1 MPGILVV
8 EDDENLNRGITF
20 SLKKSGYE
28 VFSAESMKK
37 AKRIASDNNVDVTIC
52 DVNLPDGNGL
62 EFVRWMRCN
71 YNTYII
77 CLTALDQEMDQV
89 MGYEAGADDYITKP
103 FSLSVLLLKIEA
115 HFRRRQEKTE
125 AGKMIS
131 GDIVFIAGEMKVLI
145 KSREISLTKTELK
158 MLTFFL
164 QNPKQILSKTQI
176 LENVF
181 DLEGD
186 FVDENTIAV
195 NIRRLRE
202 KIEDNPATPV
212 YIKNIRGLGYIWKSG
227 GKAVTKGY
235 RKKITVVLSLVLPV
249 ILLFAILNCFT
260 TYVFY
265 EDYKYKMNLM
275 TEIVAKEEFS
285 GLDAVSELLKDKDI
299 ETNEQ
304 GRRLLEQYGYWG
316 NKGNAFYSQFR
327 HQVMVTG
334 AVSTVI
340 CVLLLTFLLYW
351 KKKEDACHQKILD
364 QLEEILIRFRENKF
378 DDLLKTENHAELEK
392 LNDQLEAIGHHIQL
406 IKEEARAEKENTKE
420 MVSDISHQLKTPVA
434 ALDTCFSVLMQN
446 DLSAT
451 EQEEFRIRCRSALD
465 GLETLLQSLLEISK
479 METGLI
485 QINKKKLP
493 LMDTVISA
501 VNRTYPKADEKEI
514 EFVFDYEKELETCTI
529 MQDKRWLGEAVINVL
544 DNAVKYSPCGSK
556 IFIRLQKRN
565 DLVRMEI
572 EDQGIGIPQNEYHK
586 IFQRFYRG
594 SSREVMEKS
603 GTGIGLFLSREI
615 IEKHAGTITVTSG
628 KKKKGSTFVIQ
639 LPYVS

>member
-1 MPGILVV
+1 M
-8 EDDENLNRGITF
+8 E
-20 SLKKSGYE
+20 
-28 VFSAESMKK
+28 
-37 AKRIASDNNVDVTIC
+37 
-52 DVNLPDGNGL
+52 
-62 EFVRWMRCN
+62 
-71 YNTYII
+71 
-77 CLTALDQEMDQV
+77 
-89 MGYEAGADDYITKP
+89 
-103 FSLSVLLLKIEA
+103 
-115 HFRRRQEKTE
+115 
-125 AGKMIS
+125 
-131 GDIVFIAGEMKVLI
+131 
-145 KSREISLTKTELK
+145 
-158 MLTFFL
+158 
-164 QNPKQILSKTQI
+164 
-176 LENVF
+176 
-181 DLEGD
+181 
-186 FVDENTIAV
+186 
-195 NIRRLRE
+195 
-202 KIEDNPATPV
+202 
-212 YIKNIRGLGYIWKSG
+212 SG
-227 GKAVTKGY
+227 GKAVTKRY

-275 TEIVAKEEFS
+275 TEIAAKEEFS

-316 NKGNAFYSQFR
+316 NKGNACYSQFR

-378 DDLLKTENHAELEK
+378 DDLLKTENHAGLEK

-406 IKEEARAEKENTKE
+406 LKEEAREEKESTKE

-485 QINKKKLP
+485 QINKK
-493 LMDTVISA
+493 
-501 VNRTYPKADEKEI
+501 N
-514 EFVFDYEKELETCTI
+514 F
-529 MQDKRWLGEAVINVL
+529 
-544 DNAVKYSPCGSK
+544 
-556 IFIRLQKRN
+556 RLW
-565 DLVRMEI
+565 I
-572 EDQGIGIPQNEYHK
+572 
-586 IFQRFYRG
+586 
-594 SSREVMEKS
+594 
-603 GTGIGLFLSREI
+603 LSY
-615 IEKHAGTITVTSG
+615 
-628 KKKKGSTFVIQ
+628 
-639 LPYVS
+639 LL